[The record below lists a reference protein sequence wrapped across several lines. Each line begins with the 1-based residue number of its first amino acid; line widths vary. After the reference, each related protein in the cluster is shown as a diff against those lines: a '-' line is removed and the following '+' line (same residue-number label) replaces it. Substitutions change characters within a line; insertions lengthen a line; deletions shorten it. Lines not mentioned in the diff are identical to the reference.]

1 MGDKTQRALLCK
13 FKPYHTVFCSY
24 IVSVVS
30 CTNQILSTPRLS
42 FSSSS
47 FYYYQIQELNKLFIE
62 YMHELGNEGRVEIEE
77 NPASLS
83 QWGLILSVSFRKGT
97 APVPLK
103 KNVQSG
109 GERSVS
115 TIMFLMALQDM
126 VKSPF
131 RVVDEINQG
140 MDERNERIVFKR
152 IVERSVGPNR
162 PQYFLITPKLLQVLL
177 SYIYR

>member
-1 MGDKTQRALLCK
+1 MLFL
-13 FKPYHTVFCSY
+13 
-24 IVSVVS
+24 
-30 CTNQILSTPRLS
+30 N
-42 FSSSS
+42 
-47 FYYYQIQELNKLFIE
+47 QIQELNKLFIE